1 MQQARASESHVGRSG
16 QEYLAPQRRPAPI
29 VRVRGAHASDS
40 SSSSPDSPDL
50 ATSSEFSII
59 LGHLDLLLS
68 VAGLPTARPTGD
80 GRFAGDATAAG
91 LLRPASRIQQPV
103 DPIVEQLSQAL
114 EAAECSQDDFAC
126 LYADSLRLALVARL
140 LVLQSDPAYRGNQRS
155 AQPQNTLPMWRLKR
169 TAEYIEANL
178 GETITLSD
186 MAAVTGLSRMH
197 FAAQFRAAT
206 GIRPHEFLLRRRIE
220 RAKEMLAKTQTPLV
234 EIALSIGFQTQSHFS
249 VVFKRFVGETPNR
262 WRSINSGVTRERTSG
277 HGMLATSHT

>member
-16 QEYLAPQRRPAPI
+16 QEYLAPPRLPAPT

-40 SSSSPDSPDL
+40 SRSFPDSPDL
-50 ATSSEFSII
+50 ATSPEISIV
-59 LGHLDLLLS
+59 LEHLDLLLS
-68 VAGLPTARPTGD
+68 VAGLPTTRPTGD
-80 GRFAGDATAAG
+80 DWFTGDGTAAG
-91 LLRPASRIQQPV
+91 LLKPASRTQQPA

-126 LYADSLRLALVARL
+126 LYADSLRLALVARVL
-140 LVLQSDPAYRGNQRS
+140 ALQSLRGNQCS
-155 AQPQNTLPMWRLKR
+155 TQPQNPLPMWRLKR

-178 GETITLSD
+178 GETITLGD
-186 MAAVTGLSRMH
+186 MAAATGLSRMH

-220 RAKEMLAKTQTPLV
+220 HAKEMLAKTQTPLV
-234 EIALSIGFQTQSHFS
+234 EIALCIGFQTQSHFS

-262 WRSINSGVTRERTSG
+262 WRSINSGETRERTAG
-277 HGMLATSHT
+277 HWMLATSRT